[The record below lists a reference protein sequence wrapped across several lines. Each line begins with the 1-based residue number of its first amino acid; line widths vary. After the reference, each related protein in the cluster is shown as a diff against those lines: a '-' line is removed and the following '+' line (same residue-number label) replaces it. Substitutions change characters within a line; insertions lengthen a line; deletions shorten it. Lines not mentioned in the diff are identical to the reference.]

1 MSAGLRGVRGEKEAA
16 AVVVVADEAGGVA
29 LSLGERVC
37 RRAFAAALA
46 ASRSAS
52 VTGTCM
58 PSEGKESDLR
68 RVL

>member
-1 MSAGLRGVRGEKEAA
+1 ME
-16 AVVVVADEAGGVA
+16 DEVGGDA
-29 LSLGERVC
+29 LLLGEREC

-52 VTGTCM
+52 VTGTWM
-58 PSEGKESDLR
+58 PSEGSESDLR